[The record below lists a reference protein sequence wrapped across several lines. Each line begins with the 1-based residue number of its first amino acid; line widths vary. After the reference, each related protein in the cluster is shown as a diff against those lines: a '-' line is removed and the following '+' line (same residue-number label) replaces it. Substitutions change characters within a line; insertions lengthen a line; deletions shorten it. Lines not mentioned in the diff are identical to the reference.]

1 MKKFSVLMSV
11 YAKEKPE
18 LLERALRSI
27 VEQTLPADEIIVVED
42 GPLTPELYTTLDRF
56 PQLVRVPL
64 KQNMGLGKAL
74 NEGLKHCRNEWAA
87 RMDSDDI
94 SLPERFERQMAHLA
108 RHPEID
114 VLGCSLSEF
123 ESDPA
128 IINAIKSCPADIA
141 QQIKFRSPVNHATV
155 FFRKSAVLAA
165 GGYLDC
171 YYMEDYHLWI
181 RMHAA
186 GKHIT
191 SLSESLYLCTMDAG
205 TQKRRGGWKY
215 VRSEITIQRL
225 LLSNRLIS
233 RPRYIFN
240 ITVRGGVK
248 LIPGP
253 IRAWLYRTFLR

>member
-27 VEQTLPADEIIVVED
+27 VEQTLPADEIVLVED
-42 GPLTPELYTTLDRF
+42 GPLTPELYTVFDRF

-74 NEGLKHCRNEWAA
+74 NEGLKHCRNEWVA

-123 ESDPA
+123 ESDPDLITA
-128 IINAIKSCPADIA
+128 TKSSPADVT
-141 QQIKFRSPVNHATV
+141 QYIKFRSPVNHATV
-155 FFRKSAVLAA
+155 IFRKSAVLAA
-165 GGYLDC
+165 GETVTGATV
-171 YYMEDYHLWI
+171 HFV
-181 RMHAA
+181 
-186 GKHIT
+186 
-191 SLSESLYLCTMDAG
+191 DAG
-205 TQKRRGGWKY
+205 ADT
-215 VRSEITIQRL
+215 
-225 LLSNRLIS
+225 
-233 RPRYIFN
+233 
-240 ITVRGGVK
+240 
-248 LIPGP
+248 GP
-253 IRAWLYRTFLR
+253 CTPLENT